1 LHGGLFGPDL
11 AAVIAEPVVMFAHPI
26 DHPTIADMLKRHVN
40 RRRAP
45 ALVTKAWASSAP
57 ARFRGAAMNLGQ
69 LGVLLALCAGS
80 ASAQNWDFSE
90 TTTMMQQAL
99 SSVPLNGA
107 TLVVMK
113 DEVPIYS
120 EYFGNHQAST
130 REPIASASKWLSA
143 ATIAALIDAGQMRM
157 DDTVGMYFPGAPAD
171 KAAIT
176 LRQLFSHTSGLRAQS
191 ACLGDTGSTL
201 AACAAQLLAE
211 PLLRAPGSCFNYGGN
226 SMQIAGRMAELATG
240 LSWDQ
245 IFIARIAT
253 PLGLIQ
259 TDYAMFSTQ
268 PGYVLSSNPRIA
280 GGARSSAVDLARL
293 AQMLAQNG
301 RLGATVV
308 LQPATVAAMFA
319 DQTGRANYASN
330 PEPSSFGHGLGTWRN
345 RVDWTDRAR
354 EVASPGA
361 FGTWPW
367 VDYDAGIGAVL
378 FVRNTLANVRPIVRD
393 LTPAMRRAVLFNDPI
408 ISANFEFT
416 PPPPQAGC
424 A

>member
-1 LHGGLFGPDL
+1 
-11 AAVIAEPVVMFAHPI
+11 
-26 DHPTIADMLKRHVN
+26 
-40 RRRAP
+40 
-45 ALVTKAWASSAP
+45 
-57 ARFRGAAMNLGQ
+57 MNVGH
-69 LGVLLALCAGS
+69 LGVLLALCAGP
-80 ASAQNWDFSE
+80 ASAQTWDFSE
-90 TTTMMQQAL
+90 TRTLMQQAVNN
-99 SSVPLNGA
+99 VPLDGA

-113 DEVPIYS
+113 DEVPIYT
-120 EYFGNHQAST
+120 EYFGNHSAST

-143 ATIAALIDAGQMRM
+143 ATIAALVDAGQMRL
-157 DDTVGMYFPGAPAD
+157 DDTVGLYFPGAPAD

-191 ACLGDTGSTL
+191 PCLGDAGSTL

-253 PLGLIQ
+253 PLGLTH
-259 TDYAMFSTQ
+259 TDYAVFSTQ
-268 PGYVLSSNPRIA
+268 AGYVLSTNPRIA
-280 GGARSSAVDLARL
+280 GGARSSAADLARL

-301 RLGATVV
+301 RFGATTV
-308 LQPATVAAMFA
+308 LQPATVAEMFA
-319 DQTGRANYASN
+319 DQTGRANYATN
-330 PEPSSFGHGLGTWRN
+330 PAPSSFGHGLGTWRN

-354 EVASPGA
+354 EVSSPGA

-378 FVRNTLANVRPIVRD
+378 FVRTQLTNVRPTVSQ
-393 LTPAMRRAVLFNDPI
+393 LTPAVRRAVLFNDPI
-408 ISANFEFT
+408 ASANFEFT
-416 PPPPQAGC
+416 APPAQAGC
-424 A
+424 ALR